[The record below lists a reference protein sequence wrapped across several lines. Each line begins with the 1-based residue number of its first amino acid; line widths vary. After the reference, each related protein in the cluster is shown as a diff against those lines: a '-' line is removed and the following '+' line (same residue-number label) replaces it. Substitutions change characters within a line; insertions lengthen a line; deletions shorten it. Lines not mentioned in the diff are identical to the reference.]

1 MNTAE
6 QQLAQIREEN
16 AQLRRELEEAQD
28 ALNAIYSGEVDALV
42 VNTAVGD
49 QIFSL
54 QSADYSYRLL
64 IESMQ
69 EGAVTL
75 SEDKSVL
82 YANRFVEKLLGIPLE
97 ILIGSEFSRFVH
109 ESDLDG
115 FGSLLRQQGLE
126 HGSAS
131 AEVRLT
137 ARGGGLVPVKIS
149 VSRIFLE
156 NIPVYSMVVTDLSMH
171 KRHEQMLAEEQLS
184 RNIIRQ
190 SVNAIIVC
198 DERGFVIRANKAAA
212 DLIGSSCLNLPFN
225 DVFHISMQ
233 DPAEEEKCPAARET
247 PGQGEL
253 LKIEHIIAGRTY
265 YSCEASIHR
274 QNDEVEHLSLS
285 ASPMA
290 DDAGQ
295 VIGAVINIADI
306 SLQKRTEQV
315 LREQNDY
322 IQTILDNLPI
332 GLAVSYLE
340 DGTATYINKRFE
352 EIYGWPAEELRNTE
366 MFYEKVYPDPA
377 YRQYMKSRIEADRA
391 SGDLERMY
399 WKNVEIT
406 RKDGSRRIVSAKNI
420 PIFDQNF
427 MISTVQ
433 DDTQQAAAERKL
445 EENEEKYRLI
455 AENTVDCIWILDMDF
470 NFTFVNQAVQ
480 TMFGYTPE
488 EFVQTNLRDHCS
500 EEAFRQ
506 LQKLVEEKSSG
517 VPGGR
522 AEPGKAELVFEANL
536 RSRSGQS
543 VSVEMHGAVIF
554 DADGRASA
562 LQCVT
567 RDVRE
572 RNSLEQRLRQAQKME
587 AVGRLA
593 GGVAHD
599 YNNMLSVILG
609 YTEMAMDQLAKDD
622 PLYGDL
628 NEVLSAANRSR
639 DITRQ
644 LLAFAR
650 KQTIAPVVLD
660 LNKTISGMLNMVQR
674 LIGEDIALEW
684 HPGEELPPIN
694 MDPSQIKT
702 EVFFLPAAVSVEKEG
717 SISNSGRWLQW
728 RYAGPKPKGDC
739 IPDGD
744 MALELWKRIREL
756 YAKEGGAF
764 PEPIMNFNKK
774 DIVHPEKHFPH
785 EFDPHRVAKLMNGYF
800 VKDVTIGDNTYKAG
814 TQVPSFVMLQADGST
829 ASGNWLHCG
838 SYTEAG
844 NMMARRDKTQTE
856 MQANIGLFPNWS
868 WCWPVNRRVLYNR
881 ASVNLEGKP
890 YAPNKAVIAWDG
902 SKWVGDVPDGGW
914 KPGDKHPFIM
924 SPGGFGQLY
933 GPGLQDGPFP
943 EFYEALEC
951 PFEEQPFSKQLHN
964 PTALQ
969 FSGEKHMVCD
979 PRYPF
984 IGTTYRVTE
993 HWQSGV
999 MTRWTPWLLECE
1011 PQQFAEIDPEMA
1023 KLRGIENGDKV
1034 VVESLRG
1041 QVEAVAIVTPRIQP
1055 FTIQGQTLHMVG
1067 LPWHY
1072 GWVHPKNGGD
1082 SANLL
1087 TPSAGDPNTGI
1098 PETKAFMVNIRKA

>member
-1 MNTAE
+1 
-6 QQLAQIREEN
+6 
-16 AQLRRELEEAQD
+16 
-28 ALNAIYSGEVDALV
+28 
-42 VNTAVGD
+42 
-49 QIFSL
+49 
-54 QSADYSYRLL
+54 
-64 IESMQ
+64 
-69 EGAVTL
+69 
-75 SEDKSVL
+75 
-82 YANRFVEKLLGIPLE
+82 
-97 ILIGSEFSRFVH
+97 
-109 ESDLDG
+109 
-115 FGSLLRQQGLE
+115 
-126 HGSAS
+126 
-131 AEVRLT
+131 
-137 ARGGGLVPVKIS
+137 
-149 VSRIFLE
+149 
-156 NIPVYSMVVTDLSMH
+156 MVVTDLSMH

-694 MDPSQIKT
+694 MDPSQIDQLMVNLCINSRDAIEGVGRITITTGRRHFEESAHADIVGSRPGDYVLLSVSDSGCGMDEETRDNIFEPFYTTKGALNGRNQGT
-702 EVFFLPAAVSVEKEG
+702 GLGLATVYGIVSQNEGFIGVESKPGEGTTFRLYLPVYTGTLQAAAEEEEAAVPRGSGETILLVEDDRANMQMTTIMLKKLGYQVLSANSPRDAFSTAEKEG
-717 SISNSGRWLQW
+717 R
-728 RYAGPKPKGDC
+728 
-739 IPDGD
+739 
-744 MALELWKRIREL
+744 RIRML
-756 YAKEGGAF
+756 LTDVIM
-764 PEPIMNFNKK
+764 PE
-774 DIVHPEKHFPH
+774 
-785 EFDPHRVAKLMNGYF
+785 MNGRDLAESITGTYPEIRVMF
-800 VKDVTIGDNTYKAG
+800 MSGYTSDVIAHHGVLDEGMHFIQKPFSMKELAVKVQETIGR
-814 TQVPSFVMLQADGST
+814 
-829 ASGNWLHCG
+829 C
-838 SYTEAG
+838 
-844 NMMARRDKTQTE
+844 
-856 MQANIGLFPNWS
+856 
-868 WCWPVNRRVLYNR
+868 
-881 ASVNLEGKP
+881 
-890 YAPNKAVIAWDG
+890 
-902 SKWVGDVPDGGW
+902 
-914 KPGDKHPFIM
+914 
-924 SPGGFGQLY
+924 
-933 GPGLQDGPFP
+933 
-943 EFYEALEC
+943 
-951 PFEEQPFSKQLHN
+951 
-964 PTALQ
+964 
-969 FSGEKHMVCD
+969 
-979 PRYPF
+979 
-984 IGTTYRVTE
+984 
-993 HWQSGV
+993 
-999 MTRWTPWLLECE
+999 
-1011 PQQFAEIDPEMA
+1011 
-1023 KLRGIENGDKV
+1023 
-1034 VVESLRG
+1034 
-1041 QVEAVAIVTPRIQP
+1041 
-1055 FTIQGQTLHMVG
+1055 
-1067 LPWHY
+1067 
-1072 GWVHPKNGGD
+1072 
-1082 SANLL
+1082 
-1087 TPSAGDPNTGI
+1087 
-1098 PETKAFMVNIRKA
+1098 